1 MRLGACCVQRHGD
14 FIYIQTIVTVP
25 AQRRRGLATTLLH
38 SICQL
43 ADQRQQYVLTE
54 VGVGLKCRSS
64 VKSRVDMGAAGHHI
78 RYQVR
83 HHAAGNMLAYTHSD
97 PTHA

>member
-1 MRLGACCVQRHGD
+1 M
-14 FIYIQTIVTVP
+14 YIQTIVTVP
-25 AQRRRGLATTLLH
+25 AQRRRGLATLLLH
-38 SICQL
+38 RICQL

-64 VKSRVDMGAAGHHI
+64 VKCRADMGAAGHHI
-78 RYQVR
+78 RCHVR
-83 HHAAGNMLAYTHSD
+83 HYAVGNMLAHPNSD